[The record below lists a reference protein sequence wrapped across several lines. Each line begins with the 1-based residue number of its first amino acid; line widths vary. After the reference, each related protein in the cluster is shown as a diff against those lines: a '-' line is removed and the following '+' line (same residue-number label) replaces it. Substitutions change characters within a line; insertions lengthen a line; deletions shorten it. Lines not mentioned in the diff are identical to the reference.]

1 MHEDKSLILSTNSK
15 KTTIYKSLFRFPT
28 MIELKKAMEYKKTTS
43 KDPSD
48 VTKTLRFSKRP
59 LEESCTNNVE
69 NIKKGFQTPQPLK
82 AVVEV
87 KNNVLKDIEVND
99 ETCKD
104 NSLKVR
110 IVIANY

>member
-15 KTTIYKSLFRFPT
+15 KTIYNSLFRYFT
-28 MIELKKAMEYKKTTS
+28 MKELKKAMEYKKTTS
-43 KDPSD
+43 KDLSD
-48 VTKTLRFSKRP
+48 VTKTLRFFKRP
-59 LEESCTNNVE
+59 LEESHTNNVE
-69 NIKKGFQTPQPLK
+69 NIKQGFQTLQPLK

-110 IVIANY
+110 IVIAKY